1 MPDYAVNEDQLLG
14 WVDSLSNWGRWGDD
28 DELGTLNNLS
38 PELTKR
44 ALALVEDGTTVS
56 CAAPLTFNQAELDVP
71 RPPVHY
77 MVGAGEAYR
86 PGDGPGRDTP
96 GQPRP
101 LHVGWLSVQRATL
114 VIRQDPR
121 RRDGGRYHDRP

>member
-14 WVDSLSNWGRWGDD
+14 WIDSLSNWGRWGDD

-44 ALALVEDGTTVS
+44 ALALVEDGMTVS

-86 PGDGPGRDTP
+86 PGGDGFLRTHLPRPHRDSP
-96 GQPRP
+96 GQPCS
-101 LHVGWLSVQRATL
+101 LHVGRAPVQRTTF
-114 VIRQDPR
+114 VIRQDR
-121 RRDGGRYHDRP
+121 